1 MGFFSKSLR
10 GSAPIEMTRAD
21 LFMEY
26 NPLTRTGEAAV
37 QWISLKSDDPDF
49 RLGLIALLY
58 ARILVAHAETRA
70 KLFELIDETSKQIL
84 LDEGPGNF
92 LFPEWMLHVGLGAGE
107 QRIWPWVLVD
117 SPRVLNKPK
126 VYSATLLSF
135 PESTRFAIILKMASG
150 QERILAPASPL
161 IAISSYAQST
171 GPEDR
176 YRLALLLW
184 QVNQFYGSADR
195 VRMGSESEALA
206 AAITAIRSFKD
217 NA

>member
-1 MGFFSKSLR
+1 MGLFRKLLR
-10 GSAPIEMTRAD
+10 GSAPIEMLRAD

-26 NPLTRTGEAAV
+26 DLLTRTGKAAV
-37 QWISLKSDDPDF
+37 QWVSLKSNDPNF

-58 ARILVAHAETRA
+58 ARILIAHAETRA
-70 KLFELIDETSKQIL
+70 KLFELVGETSKQIL
-84 LDEGPGNF
+84 LGEGQTDF

-107 QRIWPWVLVD
+107 HRIWPWVLVD
-117 SPRVLNKPK
+117 NPRALSKPK

-135 PESTRFAIILKMASG
+135 PETTRFAIYLKMAWG
-150 QERILAPASPL
+150 RERILAPGSPL

-171 GPEDR
+171 GQEDR
-176 YRLALLLW
+176 YKLALLLW
-184 QVNQFYGSADR
+184 QVNQFYGSPDR

-206 AAITAIRSFKD
+206 GAITAIRSYKD